1 MKKLIKNYLNRSFL
15 INLLYIGFFAI
26 ISIIYF
32 YPLLSG
38 KQIKQSDIDQF
49 SGMSKQIVDHRNQY
63 DEEPFWLDNAFLGMP
78 SYQVLV
84 EYPFDLL
91 DKLDRLIR
99 FLPRPA
105 DYLFVYLVSFFLL
118 LLSMKVKSEYA
129 FIGAIAFAFS
139 TYLIIILGVG
149 HNTKALAIGYAPI
162 VLAGLFKILD
172 KKYLAGFIVGA
183 LGLGL
188 QINANHYQMTYYFLM
203 LVGLITIINVFDD
216 FFKKKIKDG
225 LNKIGVVFATTLFSI
240 FLNATAILA
249 TQEYSD
255 FSTRGNSEISI
266 NPDGSEKDDLSGL
279 SNEYITE
286 YSYGKLESFNLIVPR
301 FMGGGSSELIDKDSD
316 FVKELKNY
324 DNESANIIYQNARL
338 YWGNQPIVAA
348 PAYIGISVFYIFL
361 LALFFI
367 DKRHLKW
374 VIPAIIFSLT
384 LSWGKNFQ
392 FLTDF
397 MINYFPFYDKFR
409 AVSSI
414 QVIIEFIIPLIATIG
429 LFKFFQ
435 TGLVDKEKMKK
446 LLYTS
451 SIFIFILLVMF
462 LFGNQ
467 IFEFK
472 SEFEV
477 FSNYPEI
484 LDLIVKER
492 QAVFKS
498 DMMRPIV
505 IVCIIA
511 LLFWISTKKL
521 IKKSYSLSLIGLV
534 ILFDLW
540 NIDMNYVNEDNFS
553 RPSAVKTPF
562 TANGID
568 EEIMKDKS
576 SFRIYESY
584 RGFVNGRSS
593 YFHNSIS
600 GYHAAK
606 PKRMQDIYDFY
617 LSKNKF
623 NVLNMLNVKYIVD
636 LNENNALG
644 LRLNDENLG
653 DAWFIE
659 NIINVNNSNEEILSL
674 NDLNYSKDCLSK
686 DLPNKTFTL
695 SEADN
700 IVLTSRKSNE
710 LIYNYKAKSESF
722 IVFSEAYYSKG
733 WQAYI
738 DGQKVDHYKIN
749 YLLRGMEVPK
759 GDHEIKFIFNPG
771 IIKTGS
777 IIMASSNFILLV
789 LIGLFF
795 RKENLDV

>member
-1 MKKLIKNYLNRSFL
+1 MLVITQKFSNRLCSL
-15 INLLYIGFFAI
+15 
-26 ISIIYF
+26 
-32 YPLLSG
+32 
-38 KQIKQSDIDQF
+38 
-49 SGMSKQIVDHRNQY
+49 
-63 DEEPFWLDNAFLGMP
+63 
-78 SYQVLV
+78 
-84 EYPFDLL
+84 
-91 DKLDRLIR
+91 
-99 FLPRPA
+99 
-105 DYLFVYLVSFFLL
+105 
-118 LLSMKVKSEYA
+118 
-129 FIGAIAFAFS
+129 
-139 TYLIIILGVG
+139 
-149 HNTKALAIGYAPI
+149 

-172 KKYLAGFIVGA
+172 KKHLVGFIVGA

-216 FFKKKIKDG
+216 LFKKKIKDG

-255 FSTRGNSEISI
+255 FSTRGSSEISI
-266 NPDGSEKDDLSGL
+266 NPDGSEKEDLSGL

-286 YSYGKLESFNLIVPR
+286 YSYGKLESFNLIIPR

-316 FVKELKNY
+316 FVKELKNF
-324 DNESANIIYQNARL
+324 DNESANIIYQNALILGESTYSCCSSIYRNKCFL
-338 YWGNQPIVAA
+338 YFL
-348 PAYIGISVFYIFL
+348 ISS
-361 LALFFI
+361 FI
-367 DKRHLKW
+367 DKRHLYCNTCYH
-374 VIPAIIFSLT
+374 FSLT
-384 LSWGKNFQ
+384 LSGKNFQ

-414 QVIIEFIIPLIATIG
+414 QVIIEFIIPLIATMG

-435 TGLVDKEKMKK
+435 TDVIDKEKMKR

-451 SIFIFILLVMF
+451 SIFIFILVVMF

-472 SEFEV
+472 SELEV

-492 QAVFKS
+492 QPVFKS
-498 DMMRPIV
+498 DMIRSIA

-576 SFRIYESY
+576 S
-584 RGFVNGRSS
+584 
-593 YFHNSIS
+593 
-600 GYHAAK
+600 
-606 PKRMQDIYDFY
+606 Q
-617 LSKNKF
+617 
-623 NVLNMLNVKYIVD
+623 
-636 LNENNALG
+636 
-644 LRLNDENLG
+644 NL
-653 DAWFIE
+653 
-659 NIINVNNSNEEILSL
+659 
-674 NDLNYSKDCLSK
+674 
-686 DLPNKTFTL
+686 
-695 SEADN
+695 
-700 IVLTSRKSNE
+700 
-710 LIYNYKAKSESF
+710 
-722 IVFSEAYYSKG
+722 
-733 WQAYI
+733 
-738 DGQKVDHYKIN
+738 
-749 YLLRGMEVPK
+749 
-759 GDHEIKFIFNPG
+759 
-771 IIKTGS
+771 
-777 IIMASSNFILLV
+777 
-789 LIGLFF
+789 
-795 RKENLDV
+795 